1 MLAPAHS
8 AARRSRRAFTLI
20 ELLVVLAIVAVL
32 IGLLLPAVQKVREA
46 AARIKCSNNLKQMAL
61 ACHSAHDA
69 HHSFPPGLGY
79 WPGNAACGTAHFF
92 LLPYLEQSALYE
104 RSYSGFNRTYFPGN
118 GGVYSRAVP
127 TFVCPADV
135 SAGDG
140 TARDMLGN
148 TWGVSTYA
156 GNAQVF
162 CEVAPNGALIGP
174 AKASRLESSFPDGTS
189 STLLVSEKYA
199 QCSNTNYPAGGSFW
213 AYFETS
219 PGVLPYYPA
228 VAMSWNGYSIGPASK
243 FLVRPLPFNGNCDPT
258 LASSPHNGGIGAA
271 LVDGSVRFVSD
282 RVSPYSWWHL
292 CTPAGGEIVPAD
304 AL

>member
-20 ELLVVLAIVAVL
+20 ELLVVIAIVAVL

-46 AARIKCSNNLKQMAL
+46 AARIKCANNLKQMAL

-79 WPGNAACGTAHFF
+79 WPGNGACGTTHFF
-92 LLPYLEQSALYE
+92 LLPHLEQSALYE
-104 RSYSGFNRTYFPGN
+104 RSYSPFNRVHFPGN
-118 GGVYSRAVP
+118 RGVYSVAVSA
-127 TFVCPADV
+127 FVCPADV
-135 SAGDG
+135 SASDG
-140 TARDMLGN
+140 TATDMLGN
-148 TWGVSTYA
+148 LWGVATYA

-162 CEVAPNGALIGP
+162 CEVTENGSLIGP
-174 AKASRLESSFPDGTS
+174 AKCSRLGASFPDGTS
-189 STLLVSEKYA
+189 STLLFSEKYA

-213 AYFETS
+213 AYFETGAGVMPYH
-219 PGVLPYYPA
+219 PGMA
-228 VAMSWNGYSIGPASK
+228 VSWNGYSFGPASK

-282 RVSPYSWWHL
+282 RVSPYSWWYL
-292 CTPAGGEIVPAD
+292 CTTAGGEIVPAD
-304 AL
+304 AF